1 MISHGNFYEGE
12 QEQCCSV
19 PVGALYGG
27 LRISQWHKLCW
38 SRAGVTLAGTT
49 GQPRQSRSFLV
60 PPPTPTYLLRLHIYI
75 SAFVL
80 HFNGVVVLVY
90 CFSTIVAMLG
100 PTLTPMAS
108 LSRGESTPHISASVQ
123 CTLQM
128 ALKPEGYISFK

>member
-1 MISHGNFYEGE
+1 MASGTSSAGHVLASLWLEPLVSQGG
-12 QEQCCSV
+12 QEV
-19 PVGALYGG
+19 
-27 LRISQWHKLCW
+27 
-38 SRAGVTLAGTT
+38 
-49 GQPRQSRSFLV
+49 FLV

-80 HFNGVVVLVY
+80 HFNGVVVLVCC
-90 CFSTIVAMLG
+90 CFSTTVAMLG

-128 ALKPEGYISFK
+128 ALKPEGYFTLSM